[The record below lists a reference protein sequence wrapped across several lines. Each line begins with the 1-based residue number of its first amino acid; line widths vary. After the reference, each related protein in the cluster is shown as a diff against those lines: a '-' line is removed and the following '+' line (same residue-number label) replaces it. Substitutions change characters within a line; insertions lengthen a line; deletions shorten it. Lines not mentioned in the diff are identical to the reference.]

1 MQLNGLV
8 LLGKDKIRGKTSMSN
23 QYRVPFDLVSFLQ
36 LATSNPLVNILNSF
50 SKIYPRLTHSSK
62 AMLPLPNQRCY
73 HLSPGPHI
81 AS

>member
-23 QYRVPFDLVSFLQ
+23 QYRVPSDLLSFLQ
-36 LATSNPLVNILNSF
+36 LATSNPLVNILNSI
-50 SKIYPRLTHSSK
+50 SKIYPRLTHFSK
-62 AMLPLPNQRCY
+62 AMLPLPNQRRY
-73 HLSPGPHI
+73 RLSPGPHV